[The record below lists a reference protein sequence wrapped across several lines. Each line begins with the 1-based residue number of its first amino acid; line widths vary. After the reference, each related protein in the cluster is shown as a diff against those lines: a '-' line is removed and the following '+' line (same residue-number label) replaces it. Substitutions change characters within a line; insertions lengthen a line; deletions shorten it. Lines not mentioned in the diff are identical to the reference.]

1 MAFKRRIAGS
11 KEAPLVSLMDMIFML
26 LLFFLVTSYIATN
39 AKVEMRFVFPT
50 PKYELGTAE
59 VFIQWIDERSVFWID
74 QSESVEVQ
82 RILNETSYMTPEEQ
96 SRTAIENMQN
106 RNRMDMAQL
115 ALKLR
120 SLAQTADA
128 DPGKKYFVLLRC
140 PNQIPYSQVL
150 DAVAR
155 LSDTRYNNIE
165 YGTSGGTLDQ
175 LQLGVVESTDA
186 EGNLRK
192 LIRIDF
198 TGSGA

>member
-1 MAFKRRIAGS
+1 
-11 KEAPLVSLMDMIFML
+11 MDMIFML

-39 AKVEMRFVFPT
+39 VKVEKRFVFPT

-82 RILNETSYMTPEEQ
+82 RILNETSFLTPEEQ
-96 SRTAIENMQN
+96 SRTAIENLQN
-106 RNRMDMAQL
+106 RNRLDMGQL
-115 ALKLR
+115 TQKLQ
-120 SLAQTADA
+120 SLVRTADF

-150 DAVAR
+150 EVVAR

-175 LQLGVVESTDA
+175 LQLGVVETTDA
-186 EGNLRK
+186 EGNPRK

-198 TGSGA
+198 TVSGA